1 MCKIPRYCP
10 SLLVACL
17 LLCGSLATAQEDNPR
32 HTSTATADHGD
43 SHAAEGHHF
52 SREAPYDNFRQRES
66 YVMWMIRC
74 MGPIGLLIPV
84 AGLCCFVLTLIVVSR
99 GQGPFAFAALV
110 FLVPIPFLLGLFG
123 TVQGMILSL
132 QVIATSTVAPRPSE
146 ISDGIATSLFNPM
159 LGLMFMTPSYLAATI
174 GSIFRS
180 CAKPDAN

>member
-17 LLCGSLATAQEDNPR
+17 LLCGSLVMAQEDNSR

-43 SHAAEGHHF
+43 SHAAEGHDF
-52 SREAPYDNFRQRES
+52 TREDPYDKYRQRES
-66 YVMWMIRC
+66 FLMWMIRC

-84 AGLCCFVLTLIVVSR
+84 AGLCSFALTLVVVIR
-99 GQGPFAFAALV
+99 GKGPFAFAALV

-123 TVQGMILSL
+123 TIQGMILSL
-132 QVIATSTVAPRPSE
+132 VIATSTVAPKPSE

-159 LGLMFMTPSYLAATI
+159 LGLVFMTPSYLAATI
-174 GSIFRS
+174 GAIFRS